1 MTEFES
7 ERLYETAVNF
17 IFASGRFDDDYLKKA
32 LQIDGDDYQN
42 LLAKLKSNGV
52 ITEKDSSGNY
62 YPEKKYIHSEYL
74 LKKEL
79 IQDGEKDKE
88 NSKKKTGKKIDIA
101 FLCIAAISFVI
112 ICYFSLREIIS
123 LAITVPTFI
132 LGFWLVDK
140 VGGGTR
146 IATVLTVCVCVGF
159 LFWIDSKTPI
169 FGERYALR
177 MEREAISEQAR
188 KEEMANEKQRVLKT
202 LAAKDSVKSSLKD
215 ASSAQFSGDFQGKS
229 GSVCGYV
236 NAKNSFG
243 AYTGKTRYVSANGVS
258 AIDDGSSTFANSWN
272 DICSK

>member
-42 LLAKLKSNGV
+42 LISKLKSNGV

-88 NSKKKTGKKIDIA
+88 NAKKKAGKKIDIA
-101 FLCIAAISFVI
+101 FLCVAAVSFVI
-112 ICYFSLREIIS
+112 ICYFSSREIIS
-123 LAITVPTFI
+123 LAFTVPAFI
-132 LGFWLVDK
+132 FVFWLVDK
-140 VGGGTR
+140 VGGGAR
-146 IATVLTVCVCVGF
+146 VATVLTVFVCAGL
-159 LFWIDSKTPI
+159 LFWVDSQTPI

-188 KEEMANEKQRVLKT
+188 KEEIANEKQRVLKT
-202 LAAKDSVKSSLKD
+202 MAAKDSVKSTLKD
-215 ASSAQFSGDFQGKS
+215 ASSAQFSGDFQGRN

-243 AYTGKTRYVSANGVS
+243 AYAGKTRYVSANGVS
-258 AIDDGSSTFANSWN
+258 AIDDGSQSFSNTWN
-272 DICSK
+272 ETCSR

>member
-42 LLAKLKSNGV
+42 LLAKLKSNGA

-79 IQDGEKDKE
+79 IQDGEKEKE
-88 NSKKKTGKKIDIA
+88 NAKKKTGKKIDIA
-101 FLCIAAISFVI
+101 FLCVAAISFVI

-140 VGGGTR
+140 LGGGAR

-159 LFWIDSKTPI
+159 LFWIDSQTPI

-272 DICSK
+272 AICSK